1 MSKAFLLNLSL
12 LVAFLG
18 LLGCNKSSKLPL
30 ATPVQE
36 QKVEERISYYTLTDF
51 PAAQLW
57 TRIPE
62 SEVPLVSAHRGKPE
76 LPGYVENS
84 LEAIRKLTSS
94 GSFILELDVGK
105 SKDGVLFLFH
115 DDELDRLTRN
125 TGLAAERTW
134 AELDTMR
141 LYNTEGKLSKSTIPS
156 LEEALLQAKGKAMFT
171 LDRKRG
177 VPLSEISALVTKLD
191 MHSDVALILYNM
203 SDFTEWANQSKLGPI
218 SHEAIGVLEVEQL
231 AQRCREL
238 YKRFGIPPYDTGKLI
253 PNSGFVGVGLPDKKI
268 LAVAKTL
275 GIKTTVG
282 TFGDL
287 DQRAVATKGKT
298 YRDLAKEGV
307 SIIATNKPLL
317 AHSAL
322 YGK

>member
-1 MSKAFLLNLSL
+1 MSKTFLLSLSISI
-12 LVAFLG
+12 VCLG
-18 LLGCNKSSKLPL
+18 LLGCNKSSKLPA
-30 ATPVQE
+30 ATEVVDP
-36 QKVEERISYYTLTDF
+36 QKEERISYFTLSNF
-51 PAAQLW
+51 PSAELW
-57 TRIPE
+57 ARNASPEIP
-62 SEVPLVSAHRGKPE
+62 LISAHRGKPE

-84 LEAIRKLTSS
+84 LEAITKLIQS

-115 DDELDRLTRN
+115 DTELDRLTRN
-125 TGLAAERTW
+125 TGVAADKTW

-156 LEEALLQAKGKAMFT
+156 LEEALLQAKGQAMFT

-177 VPLSEISALVTKLD
+177 VPLSDISAMVTKLN
-191 MHSDVALILYNM
+191 MHADVALILYNM
-203 SDFTEWANQSKLGPI
+203 DDFTEWANQTKLGPI
-218 SHEAIGVLEVEQL
+218 SHEAIGVLELEQL

-238 YKRFGIPPYDTGKLI
+238 YKRFGIPPYHTGDLI

-298 YRDLAKEGV
+298 YRDLAQEGV

-317 AHSAL
+317 AHKAL